1 MRIETLK
8 KKLHAEFNFEETLEN
23 LDQLP
28 ETGTLLFTPS
38 YREKQRLWIIKAY
51 NEWIKGNKTIV
62 LVAPLKLS
70 CRYFKKYVSDVAEIR
85 PVKEFLTYNNN
96 HRVTK
101 PMMVAIYNRITTD
114 QPNFTITFD

>member
-1 MRIETLK
+1 MQTPES
-8 KKLHAEFNFEETLEN
+8 
-23 LDQLP
+23 LDQEF
-28 ETGTLLFTPS
+28 ETGTILLAPS
-38 YREKQRLWIIKAY
+38 YREKQRLWILKAY
-51 NEWIKGNKTIV
+51 NEWVKGNKTIV

-70 CRYFKKYVSDVAEIR
+70 CRYFKKYVTDVAEVR
-85 PVKEFLTYNNN
+85 PVKEYLTYNNN

>member
-1 MRIETLK
+1 MRLETLK
-8 KKLHAEFNFEETLEN
+8 KKLNAEFNFVQTPES
-23 LDQLP
+23 LDQEF
-28 ETGTLLFTPS
+28 ETGTILLAPS
-38 YREKQRLWIIKAY
+38 YREKQRLWILKAY
-51 NEWIKGNKTIV
+51 NEWVKGNKTIV

-70 CRYFKKYVSDVAEIR
+70 CRYFKKYVTDVAEVR
-85 PVKEFLTYNNN
+85 PVKEYLTYNNN